1 MNFQSA
7 EHFTNLFKRS
17 PKTLPTIPPD
27 ISQTSADCRAVSNV
41 ADIFRT
47 FCRHS
52 ANCGCKFLNIC
63 RQVHRHVRRKI
74 ENSSAPYF
82 LGDESEIT
90 AILAMFLAS
99 TIISS
104 ILQRVTKRM
113 TRTWGICTRR
123 AGKLYKARSRLY
135 RSQLLQV
142 NMRWK
147 ALAEIYTMHSFCTVL

>member
-1 MNFQSA
+1 MNFQST

-52 ANCGCKFLNIC
+52 ANCGCNFLNIC

-113 TRTWGICTRR
+113 TRTCPHTLPIFMIWC
-123 AGKLYKARSRLY
+123 KARSSVPTSAANSNNYDSRD
-135 RSQLLQV
+135 V
-142 NMRWK
+142 GG
-147 ALAEIYTMHSFCTVL
+147 